1 MDNGK
6 RESIIKE
13 HIART
18 PYNETHIASRSQIL
32 RHIAKQTES
41 GVSHYLS
48 SIEMPVDGRTT
59 PPPSSLP
66 SDQQATKDPSL
77 PKPDWVRA
85 LEDPETF
92 VCFLRILAHR
102 VESSRDG

>member
-59 PPPSSLP
+59 PPPPPAYPQTNRQQRIPRFQSRIGSEPLKIQKLLFAFYVSSH
-66 SDQQATKDPSL
+66 
-77 PKPDWVRA
+77 
-85 LEDPETF
+85 
-92 VCFLRILAHR
+92 I
-102 VESSRDG
+102 G

>member
-6 RESIIKE
+6 RESFIKE

-59 PPPSSLP
+59 PPPPLQLTLRPTGNKGSLASKAGLGP
-66 SDQQATKDPSL
+66 SP
-77 PKPDWVRA
+77 
-85 LEDPETF
+85 
-92 VCFLRILAHR
+92 
-102 VESSRDG
+102 

>member
-59 PPPSSLP
+59 PPHLQLTLRPTGNKGSLASKAGLGPSP
-66 SDQQATKDPSL
+66 
-77 PKPDWVRA
+77 
-85 LEDPETF
+85 
-92 VCFLRILAHR
+92 
-102 VESSRDG
+102 